1 MCEVAKSPTD
11 DQQAAMAALGGSPNR
26 TSPFVVLRHR
36 RLIRGCTFL
45 LVERTELGPVLD
57 QGVVEFIQG
66 GVAVGVATRDDD
78 LRPEFARGWG
88 PEVSADGRS
97 LRLCVTA
104 PEGSQMRANLEQNG
118 AVAVGFSP
126 PTIARAVQVKG
137 VAGPV
142 SEPET
147 ADLERVERHLR
158 SFVAEAERIGAPA
171 ELSER
176 MFERKGLVAVQ
187 FSIEEVFDQTPGPT
201 AGRRL

>member
-1 MCEVAKSPTD
+1 MLSP
-11 DQQAAMAALGGSPNR
+11 
-26 TSPFVVLRHR
+26 R
-36 RLIRGCTFL
+36 RATGRRGCRFL
-45 LVERTELGPVLD
+45 FVDRSELEPVLD
-57 QGVVEFIQG
+57 PAMVEFIQG

-104 PEGSQMRANLEQNG
+104 PAGSPMRANLERNG

-137 VAGPV
+137 VAGAV
-142 SEPET
+142 GEPET
-147 ADLERVERHLR
+147 ADLERVERHFR
-158 SFVAEAERIGAPA
+158 SFVAEAGRIGAPA
-171 ELSER
+171 ELSQR
-176 MFERKGLVAVQ
+176 MFVRTGLVAVQ
-187 FSIEEVFDQTPGPT
+187 LSIDEVFDQTPGPT